1 MADSNNRPDTG
12 GNEMV
17 EDNGPVAEAQTD
29 PAQRLADCFERSSRR
44 WELII
49 YPMMIL
55 FVLFAG
61 VGFFQIYK
69 LTSELRSV
77 AVQVQPQVG
86 AQLVKLSDSME
97 SLTASI
103 RQISG
108 NIQDMH
114 KDIAAMQKDTK
125 VMASKI
131 AHLESID
138 AQMMQMNQNI
148 GLMTMH
154 TDTMR
159 YNMQGMNHSIARPM
173 NFMNSFM
180 PW

>member
-1 MADSNNRPDTG
+1 MADL
-12 GNEMV
+12 EV
-17 EDNGPVAEAQTD
+17 EPGKGENDPPEGTVPVD
-29 PAQRLADCFERSSRR
+29 PAQRLADCFERSARR

-49 YPMMIL
+49 YPMMLL

-61 VGFFQIYK
+61 IGFFQIYT

-86 AQLVKLSDSME
+86 EQMVKLSESME

-125 VMASKI
+125 LMAARI

-148 GLMTMH
+148 GLMTMY
-154 TDTMR
+154 TDNMR

-173 NFMNSFM
+173 SFMNSFM